1 MIRSTLSILLII
13 MIFVTAS
20 GLPLYANDINISFD
34 FDFSSP
40 TSISKNPIE
49 IINTDVTMLSKSKTK
64 ILIDLDVSDDLLPLE
79 LDGENP
85 ITLSLYSNELVDD
98 YFISDLNISQE
109 DNNVQIEFEL
119 SQSFLDIPNG
129 DYELELTLNI
139 KDLDLPI
146 ISPRISLGFFREFD
160 YIKALDSIDGN
171 QTALSLYFPDNDM
184 ENLIP
189 ITRLVPYTNYALR
202 TTVNNLLQG
211 PDESL
216 GLPIN
221 SPIPEVGKL
230 DLKGGRLHIYL
241 PEDIGVYNEYSS
253 SARIALDSLVNSLIH
268 VDGVNE
274 IQFYFNNRILSDG
287 FHGIAVDEPFY
298 PSNEPKFYIAYITKT
313 DRALL
318 FPIPMESNNLGFD
331 EIFNILKY
339 GSPIFSYNYSI
350 QPSIPNKVILNEYS
364 LDNGSLELELNDEF
378 LIIFQENPKAAH
390 LMIDSIV
397 HTFTSLDIIDSVVL
411 KVANTDLDLS
421 ENIYLNQP
429 LYPTSYINPEK

>member
-1 MIRSTLSILLII
+1 MYFINDYDLCNSIC
-13 MIFVTAS
+13 
-20 GLPLYANDINISFD
+20 LPLYANDINISFD

-49 IINTDVTMLSKSKTK
+49 IINTDVTMLSKSKSK

-85 ITLSLYSNELVDD
+85 ITLSLYLNELVDD

-146 ISPRISLGFFREFD
+146 ISPRISLGFLGNL
-160 YIKALDSIDGN
+160 IILKALDSIDGN

-230 DLKGGRLHIYL
+230 DLKGVDCIFIYL
-241 PEDIGVYNEYSS
+241 
-253 SARIALDSLVNSLIH
+253 
-268 VDGVNE
+268 
-274 IQFYFNNRILSDG
+274 RIL
-287 FHGIAVDEPFY
+287 VCTM
-298 PSNEPKFYIAYITKT
+298 N
-313 DRALL
+313 
-318 FPIPMESNNLGFD
+318 IP
-331 EIFNILKY
+331 
-339 GSPIFSYNYSI
+339 P
-350 QPSIPNKVILNEYS
+350 Q
-364 LDNGSLELELNDEF
+364 LE
-378 LIIFQENPKAAH
+378 
-390 LMIDSIV
+390 
-397 HTFTSLDIIDSVVL
+397 
-411 KVANTDLDLS
+411 
-421 ENIYLNQP
+421 
-429 LYPTSYINPEK
+429 